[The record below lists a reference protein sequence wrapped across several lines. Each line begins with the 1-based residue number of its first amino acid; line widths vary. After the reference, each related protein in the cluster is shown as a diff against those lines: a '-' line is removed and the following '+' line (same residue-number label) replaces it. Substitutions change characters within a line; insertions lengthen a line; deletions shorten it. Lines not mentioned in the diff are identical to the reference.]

1 MPNPVL
7 NDKSLRAAATAE
19 ETTPGWAAGPAPLD
33 TAPPPL
39 ETAPGPISDGPISP
53 YRTARFTV
61 AGAARVSAVLFAVLV
76 VGGIVGWQ
84 MVTESST
91 TGEIRFPGWLLIP
104 AFAAFGV
111 AILTVF
117 KPMLARFT
125 GPLYAVL
132 QGVFLGA
139 ISHVYEAQWN
149 GIVVQ
154 AVLGTVGVF
163 AAMLFLYTQRIIRV
177 TDRTRRMIIAATFGV
192 FVIYLVGALVSLFG
206 GSMSFI
212 NSPSLFGIVF
222 SVAVVGIAAFNLL
235 LDFDV
240 IERAEQAAAPRQLE
254 WFAAFGLMVTVVWLY
269 LEMLRLLSKLNSR

>member
-33 TAPPPL
+33 TAPR
-39 ETAPGPISDGPISP
+39 PISDGPISP
-53 YRTARFTV
+53 YRSARFTV
-61 AGAARVSAVLFAVLV
+61 GGASRVTAILFAILL
-76 VGGIVGWQ
+76 VGGVLGW
-84 MVTESST
+84 MTVKTTED
-91 TGEIRFPGWLLIP
+91 GVVNFPPWLLLP
-104 AFAAFGV
+104 ALAAFGV

-125 GPLYAVL
+125 SPIYAVL

-163 AAMLFLYTQRIIRV
+163 AAMLFLYTQRIIKV
-177 TDRTRRMIIAATFGV
+177 TDRTRKMIIAATFGV
-192 FVIYLVGALVSLFG
+192 LVIYLVGAVVSIFG
-206 GSMSFI
+206 GSVGFI
-212 NSPSLFGIVF
+212 DSPSLFGILF
-222 SVAVVGIAAFNLL
+222 SVLVVGIAAFNLL

-240 IERAEQAAAPRQLE
+240 IERAEKAAAPKQLE
-254 WFAAFGLMVTVVWLY
+254 WFAALGLMVTVVWLY
-269 LEMLRLLSKLNSR
+269 LEILRLLSKLNRR

>member
-19 ETTPGWAAGPAPLD
+19 EATPGWAAGPAPLD
-33 TAPPPL
+33 TAP
-39 ETAPGPISDGPISP
+39 APVSDGPISP

-61 AGAARVSAVLFAVLV
+61 AGAARVSTVLFAVLL
-76 VGGIVGWQ
+76 VGGVVGWQ
-84 MVTESST
+84 LVSESST
-91 TGEIRFPGWLLIP
+91 GEVNFPAWLILP
-104 AFAAFGV
+104 ALAAFGV

-125 GPLYAVL
+125 APGYALL
-132 QGVFLGA
+132 QGLFLGA

-163 AAMLFLYTQRIIRV
+163 GAMLFLYTQRIIRV
-177 TDRTRRMIIAATFGV
+177 TDRTRRMVIAATFGV
-192 FVIYLVGALVSLFG
+192 MVIYLVGAVVSLFG
-206 GSMSFI
+206 GSVSFI
-212 NSPSLFGIVF
+212 NSPSLFGILF

-240 IERAEQAAAPRQLE
+240 IERAEQSAAPRQLE

-269 LEMLRLLSKLNSR
+269 LEILRLLSKLNSR

>member
-19 ETTPGWAAGPAPLD
+19 EATPGWAAGPAPLD
-33 TAPPPL
+33 TAPGPL

-61 AGAARVSAVLFAVLV
+61 AGAARVSAVLFAVLL
-76 VGGIVGWQ
+76 VGGVVGWQ
-84 MVTESST
+84 MVTEST
-91 TGEIRFPGWLLIP
+91 TGDVNFPTWLLLP

-125 GPLYAVL
+125 GPLYALL

-163 AAMLFLYTQRIIRV
+163 GAMLFLYTQRIIKV
-177 TDRTRRMIIAATFGV
+177 TDRTRRMIVAATFGV

-212 NSPSLFGIVF
+212 DSPSLFGIVF

-240 IERAEQAAAPRQLE
+240 IERAEEAAAPRQLE

-269 LEMLRLLSKLNSR
+269 LEILRLLSKLNSR